1 MMKEGKE
8 KKELVVKRVVM
19 ALLGTVLT
27 GICIG
32 GMQKADL
39 GLDPFTTLVT
49 ACAYVFHS
57 SYGNCYLILTGVL
70 LAAAFII
77 NRRLVGIATVFNL
90 LLCGT
95 TAGIMKHILDEMLIH
110 ISFAGRIILLI
121 VCLCIVGFSTSLYFT
136 ADMGVSAYDAVALT
150 IADRQKK
157 VPFRICRIGS
167 DLTCCVIGVV
177 CGVVIGPGTVITA
190 FMMGPV
196 IQWFNEHVSDRILYG
211 RH

>member
-8 KKELVVKRVVM
+8 KRELVVKRVVM

-27 GICIG
+27 GVCIG

-95 TAGIMKHILDEMLIH
+95 TAGIMKHILDGMLIH
-110 ISFAGRIILLI
+110 ISFAGRIVLLI

-167 DLTCCVIGVV
+167 DLACCAIGIV
-177 CGVVIGPGTVITA
+177 CSVVIGPGTVITA

>member
-1 MMKEGKE
+1 MREEKE
-8 KKELVVKRVVM
+8 KKESVIKRVSM
-19 ALLGTVLT
+19 ALIGTVLT

-57 SYGNCYLILTGVL
+57 SYGTCYLILTGML
-70 LAAAFII
+70 LAMAFII

-95 TAGIMKHILDEMLIH
+95 TAGIMKHILDESLLH
-110 ISFAGRIILLI
+110 VSLAGRILLLI
-121 VCLCIVGFSTSLYFT
+121 VSLCIVGFSTSLYFT
-136 ADMGVSAYDAVALT
+136 ANMGVSAYDAVALT
-150 IADRQKK
+150 VADRQEKIS
-157 VPFRICRIGS
+157 FRVCRIGS
-167 DLTCCVIGVV
+167 DLACCGIGIACAVM
-177 CGVVIGPGTVITA
+177 IGPGTVITA

-196 IQWFNEHVSDRILYG
+196 IQWFNEHVSNRILYG
-211 RH
+211 RC